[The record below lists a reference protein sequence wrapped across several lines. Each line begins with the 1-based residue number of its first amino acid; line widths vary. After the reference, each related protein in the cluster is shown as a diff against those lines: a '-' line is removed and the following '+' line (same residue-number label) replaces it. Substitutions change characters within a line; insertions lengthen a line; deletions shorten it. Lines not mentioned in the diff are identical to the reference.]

1 MKRIILLTTG
11 GTIASAPS
19 AQGLKPQLSGE
30 EMLRLLPEL
39 SEMCQLDCQEIMC
52 LDSTN
57 IQPEEWI
64 QMAEV
69 IGQAVKDY
77 DGIVVS
83 HGTDTMAYS
92 AAALTF
98 MLKNLAKPV
107 ILTGAQLPITAPDTD
122 GKQNLV
128 DAVCVAASGVAGV
141 YVVFAGRIIQGM
153 RAKKM
158 YTRNKDAFRSINAPD
173 IGSVVNRQVIFN
185 RKVPVPVGPFSVDL
199 KMNPNIALLKLF
211 PGFSEKFI
219 EAAVEAGYDAII
231 LEGFGAGDIPHFRR
245 NLLPVI
251 EMATAKGVMVIVI
264 SQCTYDGT
272 HLLVYDVGVQAAI
285 AGAISAGDM
294 TLEALCA
301 KLMWVLGHTA
311 DQRERQRMMET
322 FDNVGM

>member
-19 AQGLKPQLSGE
+19 AQGLKPQISGD
-30 EMLRLLPEL
+30 EMVNLLPEL
-39 SEMCQLDCQEIMC
+39 SELCQLDCQEIMC

-69 IGQAVKDY
+69 IGQCMKDY

-98 MLKNLAKPV
+98 MLRNLVKPV
-107 ILTGAQLPITAPDTD
+107 ILTGAQLPITVPDTD
-122 GKQNLV
+122 GKQNLF
-128 DAVCVAASGVAGV
+128 DAVCVAVSGIAGV
-141 YVVFAGRIIQGM
+141 YVVFAGRIIQGR
-153 RAKKM
+153 RARKM
-158 YTRNKDAFRSINAPD
+158 YTQNKDAFRSINAPE
-173 IGSVVNRQVIFN
+173 IGRVVNGQIIFN
-185 RKVPVPVGPFSVDL
+185 RKVPAPAGPFSVDL

-219 EAAVEAGYDAII
+219 EAAIEARYEAII
-231 LEGFGAGDIPHFRR
+231 LESFGTGDIPHFRR
-245 NLLPVI
+245 NLLPAI
-251 EMATAKGVMVIVI
+251 ELATAQGILVVVI
-264 SQCTYDGT
+264 SQCDYDGT
-272 HLLVYDVGVQAAI
+272 NLLVYDVGVQAAI
-285 AGAISAGDM
+285 AGAISAGTM

-301 KLMWVLGHTA
+301 KLMWVLGHTT
-311 DQRERQRMMET
+311 DLKERQRMMET
-322 FDNVGM
+322 FDDDEM